1 MNIGLAHDP
10 GIRRIAA
17 RILLIQIVA
26 TLVVALLCYGLWGAR
41 HGFSALAGGAI
52 GVVANLYMTLAALRT
67 GGGPGQVLGRLALG
81 QLVKIGLTVAMFVTV
96 ARTGKAVWPPLIVAY
111 IATLVVFWAVP
122 AMSGPRLPPRSR
134 G

>member
-1 MNIGLAHDP
+1 MRRLA
-10 GIRRIAA
+10 G
-17 RILLIQIVA
+17 RILLVQSTA
-26 TLVVALLCYGLWGAR
+26 TVVVALLCFGLWGAP
-41 HGFSALAGGAI
+41 HGYSALAGGTI
-52 GVVANLYMTLAALRT
+52 GVLANLYMTLAALRT

-96 ARTGKAVWPPLIVAY
+96 ARTGKAVWPPLIAAY

-122 AMSGPRLPPRSR
+122 AMTGPRVPPRSR